1 MEIVLAGGDT
11 MNPYERLQEHAESE
25 GLIVKEFQLKS
36 SDGKIMGNR
45 IAIRKDIPT
54 SIQKAGTLAEEL
66 GHYHTSV
73 GCILDQTDQQN
84 RKQECQARF
93 WGYNKMIGLT
103 GIINAFKAKCQNK
116 HEIAEYLE
124 VTDEYLK
131 ECIDCYRNK
140 YGVYT
145 TVDNYIIYFIPSLA
159 VIELI

>member
-1 MEIVLAGGDT
+1 MEIMLAGGGT

-25 GLIVKEFQLKS
+25 GLIVKEFQLES
-36 SDGKIMGNR
+36 SDGRIMGNR

-84 RKQECQARF
+84 RKQECQARL